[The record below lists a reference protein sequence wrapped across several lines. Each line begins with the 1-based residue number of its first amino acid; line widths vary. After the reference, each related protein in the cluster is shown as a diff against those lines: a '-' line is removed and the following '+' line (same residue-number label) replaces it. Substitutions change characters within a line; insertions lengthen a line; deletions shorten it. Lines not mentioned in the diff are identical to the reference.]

1 MIVFHWIRPQ
11 LCWNLKPHVWYVML
25 KHQVLPCRQSN
36 FMFQMSFCYSVWTW
50 SCWSCWPVDMIQFQ
64 VQRSRYF
71 GGNFLLEP
79 CWGRHTGIPW
89 EVLHAFLVLAFGVF
103 VDVLWIGVRQGWD
116 CLCSPKEK
124 LVSVHLAGHSSYVRR
139 CLKQAAKISR
149 IGQHVIR
156 QMYTNVFGVVRSDWE
171 NDSPTVSIFCRWSCF
186 RSCGRV
192 AQERY
197 GQVLWYCLVFTLRN
211 YTSSGFIQGL

>member
-1 MIVFHWIRPQ
+1 MKLEASRVICHAKASGPSMQTVE
-11 LCWNLKPHVWYVML
+11 LHV
-25 KHQVLPCRQSN
+25 P
-36 FMFQMSFCYSVWTW
+36 
-50 SCWSCWPVDMIQFQ
+50 DE
-64 VQRSRYF
+64 
-71 GGNFLLEP
+71 FLLFSVNMILLILLACRYDPIPGPKKQIFWREFSP
-79 CWGRHTGIPW
+79 GAMLGSPYWHPLGGVTCLPGLGLWGLCGRAMDRGAPR
-89 EVLHAFLVLAFGVF
+89 VGLFVF
-103 VDVLWIGVRQGWD
+103 TQREAGECPLGSALF
-116 CLCSPKEK
+116 LCSKMFE
-124 LVSVHLAGHSSYVRR
+124 AG
-139 CLKQAAKISR
+139 CKISK
-149 IGQHVIR
+149 IWQHVIR

>member
-1 MIVFHWIRPQ
+1 MKVFHWIRPQ

-25 KHQVLPCRQSN
+25 KSGPSMQTVELHVP
-36 FMFQMSFCYSVWTW
+36 
-50 SCWSCWPVDMIQFQ
+50 DE
-64 VQRSRYF
+64 
-71 GGNFLLEP
+71 FLLFSVNMILLILLILLACRYDPIPGPKKQIFWREFSP
-79 CWGRHTGIPW
+79 GAMLGSPYWHPLGGVTCLPGLGLWCLCGRAMDRGAP
-89 EVLHAFLVLAFGVF
+89 
-103 VDVLWIGVRQGWD
+103 GWD

-124 LVSVHLAGHSSYVRR
+124 LVIVHLAGHSSYVRR

-171 NDSPTVSIFCRWSCF
+171 IDSPTVSIFCRWSCF

-197 GQVLWYCLVFTLRN
+197 GQVLWN